1 MQIYFQ
7 TVKRN
12 DEEKPQLTHKELEKL
27 MGLTSK
33 NSSKTT
39 PPLQKSKGKSL
50 LKKNIQK
57 TDKNDQDGH
66 IKVPELTQISPDH
79 GLEGDEIKITQKVT
93 FFITQRCFILPKL
106 NKSLIHLISQKDVFL
121 RQLL

>member
-1 MQIYFQ
+1 
-7 TVKRN
+7 
-12 DEEKPQLTHKELEKL
+12 
-27 MGLTSK
+27 MGLNSK

-39 PPLQKSKGKSL
+39 PLVQKSNGKSL

-66 IKVPELTQISPDH
+66 IKVPEPTQISPDH
-79 GLEGDEIKITQKVT
+79 DLEGDEIKITQKVT

-106 NKSLIHLISQKDVFL
+106 DKRLIHLVS
-121 RQLL
+121 